1 MANRFQ
7 KEKQSNRK
15 ACLATGQSMPERKM
29 FFDGGGKTK
38 PPSQTFLWRELGRRG
53 LLLIYLACSAIVY
66 DSAVS
71 PYNPAFRGNS
81 LTGKPQ
87 AVEKY
92 PQSLLHPEA
101 GPLCPVMPYR
111 TGQPPARFSSPGQ
124 RRRWTTSQAVAPVG
138 PHASAARQP
147 AWPWRKAP
155 N

>member
-1 MANRFQ
+1 
-7 KEKQSNRK
+7 
-15 ACLATGQSMPERKM
+15 MPERKM
-29 FFDGGGKTK
+29 FFDGGGKNK
-38 PPSQTFLWRELGRRG
+38 ASFADVSLARAGPPRIAVDLPCLFCLQNASE
-53 LLLIYLACSAIVY
+53 AIVY

-81 LTGKPQ
+81 LTSKPQ

-101 GPLCPVMPYR
+101 VMPYR